1 MQNLIFSIFP
11 NQNFVDLGLFQFG
24 WERCT
29 PAHSFGPAARNH
41 YLFHYILSG
50 TGTLMADDSK
60 GVTQTYSITSMQ
72 GFMIFP
78 NQITTYVADKQLP
91 WEYVWLEFD
100 GLRVKS
106 LLDTIGLSLDK
117 PVYHARN
124 KSLRE
129 DMANEMLYIS
139 RHKDESPFHL
149 IGHLYLFLDYLLR
162 SAADEQ
168 LEHGSK
174 LREFYIHEALTYIE
188 HNFQNEITIEDIAKS
203 YMDVYDSRII
213 SKAGTPFHNIV
224 ETLDGDMIHGD
235 MDEEITSG
243 KCLIAAANPDL
254 MESYIE
260 KDDIVIL
267 GNRYESQLCA
277 IEMGAKCIIV
287 CDGALVSYTISR
299 LAESRGCYII
309 KTPYD
314 TFTASRLINQSIPI
328 RFFMKSENLIT
339 FGLGEYLDDIRD
351 TMAKKRYRDFP
362 ILDWNENYFGMI
374 SRRSLLGARKKKL
387 ILVDHNELT
396 QAVDGMEEAEI
407 IEIIDHHRIGSIET
421 MGPVFF
427 RNQPLGCTA
436 TIIYQMYRESGVELT
451 EKIAGLLC
459 SAILSDTLIYRSPT
473 CTQCF

>member
-60 GVTQTYSITSMQ
+60 GVTQTYSIKSMQ

-188 HNFQNEITIEDIAKS
+188 HNFQNEITIEDIAGVCGLNRTYFGKIFKEALGKTPQEFLLNYRMLKAAELLKLTS
-203 YMDVYDSRII
+203 LSIGDVGLAVGYANQMHFSRAFKNNYGISPGEWRYQNHINNTADS
-213 SKAGTPFHNIV
+213 
-224 ETLDGDMIHGD
+224 
-235 MDEEITSG
+235 DEE
-243 KCLIAAANPDL
+243 
-254 MESYIE
+254 
-260 KDDIVIL
+260 
-267 GNRYESQLCA
+267 
-277 IEMGAKCIIV
+277 
-287 CDGALVSYTISR
+287 
-299 LAESRGCYII
+299 
-309 KTPYD
+309 
-314 TFTASRLINQSIPI
+314 
-328 RFFMKSENLIT
+328 
-339 FGLGEYLDDIRD
+339 
-351 TMAKKRYRDFP
+351 
-362 ILDWNENYFGMI
+362 
-374 SRRSLLGARKKKL
+374 
-387 ILVDHNELT
+387 HT
-396 QAVDGMEEAEI
+396 Q
-407 IEIIDHHRIGSIET
+407 
-421 MGPVFF
+421 
-427 RNQPLGCTA
+427 
-436 TIIYQMYRESGVELT
+436 
-451 EKIAGLLC
+451 
-459 SAILSDTLIYRSPT
+459 
-473 CTQCF
+473 

>member
-24 WERCT
+24 WERCA

-60 GVTQTYSITSMQ
+60 GVTQTYSIKSMQ

-78 NQITTYVADKQLP
+78 NQITTYVADRQLP

-124 KSLRE
+124 KNLRE

-188 HNFQNEITIEDIAKS
+188 HNFQNEITIEDIAGVCGLNRTYFGKIFKEALGKTPQEFLLNYRMLKAAELLKLTS
-203 YMDVYDSRII
+203 LSIGDIGLAVGYANQMHFSRAFKNNYGISPREWRYQNHVNNTVDS
-213 SKAGTPFHNIV
+213 
-224 ETLDGDMIHGD
+224 
-235 MDEEITSG
+235 DEE
-243 KCLIAAANPDL
+243 
-254 MESYIE
+254 
-260 KDDIVIL
+260 
-267 GNRYESQLCA
+267 
-277 IEMGAKCIIV
+277 
-287 CDGALVSYTISR
+287 
-299 LAESRGCYII
+299 
-309 KTPYD
+309 
-314 TFTASRLINQSIPI
+314 
-328 RFFMKSENLIT
+328 
-339 FGLGEYLDDIRD
+339 
-351 TMAKKRYRDFP
+351 
-362 ILDWNENYFGMI
+362 
-374 SRRSLLGARKKKL
+374 
-387 ILVDHNELT
+387 HT
-396 QAVDGMEEAEI
+396 Q
-407 IEIIDHHRIGSIET
+407 
-421 MGPVFF
+421 
-427 RNQPLGCTA
+427 
-436 TIIYQMYRESGVELT
+436 
-451 EKIAGLLC
+451 
-459 SAILSDTLIYRSPT
+459 
-473 CTQCF
+473 

>member
-50 TGTLMADDSK
+50 TGILMADDSK
-60 GVTQTYSITSMQ
+60 GVTQTYSIKSMQ

-188 HNFQNEITIEDIAKS
+188 HNFQNEITIEDIAGVCGLNRTYFGKIFKEALGKTPQEFLLNYRMLKAAELLKLTS
-203 YMDVYDSRII
+203 LSIGDVGLAVGYANQMHFSRAFKNNYGI
-213 SKAGTPFHNIV
+213 SPREWRYQNHINNIV
-224 ETLDGDMIHGD
+224 DS
-235 MDEEITSG
+235 DEE
-243 KCLIAAANPDL
+243 
-254 MESYIE
+254 
-260 KDDIVIL
+260 
-267 GNRYESQLCA
+267 
-277 IEMGAKCIIV
+277 
-287 CDGALVSYTISR
+287 
-299 LAESRGCYII
+299 
-309 KTPYD
+309 
-314 TFTASRLINQSIPI
+314 
-328 RFFMKSENLIT
+328 
-339 FGLGEYLDDIRD
+339 
-351 TMAKKRYRDFP
+351 
-362 ILDWNENYFGMI
+362 
-374 SRRSLLGARKKKL
+374 
-387 ILVDHNELT
+387 HT
-396 QAVDGMEEAEI
+396 Q
-407 IEIIDHHRIGSIET
+407 
-421 MGPVFF
+421 
-427 RNQPLGCTA
+427 
-436 TIIYQMYRESGVELT
+436 
-451 EKIAGLLC
+451 
-459 SAILSDTLIYRSPT
+459 
-473 CTQCF
+473 

>member
-60 GVTQTYSITSMQ
+60 GVTQTYSIKSMQ

-174 LREFYIHEALTYIE
+174 LREFYSHEALTYIE
-188 HNFQNEITIEDIAKS
+188 HNFQNEITIEDIAGVCGLNRTYFGKIFKEALGKTPQEFLLNYRMLKAAELLKLTS
-203 YMDVYDSRII
+203 LSIGDVGLAVGYANQMHFSRAFKNNYGISPREWRYQNHINNTVDS
-213 SKAGTPFHNIV
+213 
-224 ETLDGDMIHGD
+224 
-235 MDEEITSG
+235 DEE
-243 KCLIAAANPDL
+243 
-254 MESYIE
+254 
-260 KDDIVIL
+260 
-267 GNRYESQLCA
+267 
-277 IEMGAKCIIV
+277 
-287 CDGALVSYTISR
+287 
-299 LAESRGCYII
+299 
-309 KTPYD
+309 
-314 TFTASRLINQSIPI
+314 
-328 RFFMKSENLIT
+328 
-339 FGLGEYLDDIRD
+339 
-351 TMAKKRYRDFP
+351 
-362 ILDWNENYFGMI
+362 
-374 SRRSLLGARKKKL
+374 
-387 ILVDHNELT
+387 HT
-396 QAVDGMEEAEI
+396 Q
-407 IEIIDHHRIGSIET
+407 
-421 MGPVFF
+421 
-427 RNQPLGCTA
+427 
-436 TIIYQMYRESGVELT
+436 
-451 EKIAGLLC
+451 
-459 SAILSDTLIYRSPT
+459 
-473 CTQCF
+473 

>member
-1 MQNLIFSIFP
+1 MQNWIFSIFP

-24 WERCT
+24 WERCS

-60 GVTQTYSITSMQ
+60 GVTQTYSIKSMQ

-124 KSLRE
+124 KNLRE

-188 HNFQNEITIEDIAKS
+188 HNFQNEITIEDIAGVCGLNRT
-203 YMDVYDSRII
+203 Y
-213 SKAGTPFHNIV
+213 F
-224 ETLDGDMIHGD
+224 
-235 MDEEITSG
+235 G
-243 KCLIAAANPDL
+243 KIFKEA
-254 MESYIE
+254 
-260 KDDIVIL
+260 L
-267 GNRYESQLCA
+267 G
-277 IEMGAKCIIV
+277 
-287 CDGALVSYTISR
+287 
-299 LAESRGCYII
+299 
-309 KTPYD
+309 KTPQEFLLNYRMLKAAELLKLTSLSIGD
-314 TFTASRLINQSIPI
+314 VGLAVGYANQMHFSRAFKNNYGISP
-328 RFFMKSENLIT
+328 REW
-339 FGLGEYLDDIRD
+339 
-351 TMAKKRYRDFP
+351 RYQ
-362 ILDWNENYFGMI
+362 NHVSNT
-374 SRRSLLGARKKKL
+374 
-387 ILVDHNELT
+387 VDSDKEHT
-396 QAVDGMEEAEI
+396 Q
-407 IEIIDHHRIGSIET
+407 
-421 MGPVFF
+421 
-427 RNQPLGCTA
+427 
-436 TIIYQMYRESGVELT
+436 
-451 EKIAGLLC
+451 
-459 SAILSDTLIYRSPT
+459 
-473 CTQCF
+473 

>member
-60 GVTQTYSITSMQ
+60 GVTQTYSIKSMQ

-78 NQITTYVADKQLP
+78 NQITTYEIGRA
-91 WEYVWLEFD
+91 
-100 GLRVKS
+100 
-106 LLDTIGLSLDK
+106 LDTIGLSLDK

-188 HNFQNEITIEDIAKS
+188 HNFQNEITIEDIAGVCGLNRTYFGKIFKEALGKTPQEFLLNYRMLKAAELLKLTS
-203 YMDVYDSRII
+203 LSIGDVGLAVGYANQMHFSRAFKNNYGISPREWRYQNHINNTVDS
-213 SKAGTPFHNIV
+213 
-224 ETLDGDMIHGD
+224 
-235 MDEEITSG
+235 DEE
-243 KCLIAAANPDL
+243 
-254 MESYIE
+254 
-260 KDDIVIL
+260 
-267 GNRYESQLCA
+267 
-277 IEMGAKCIIV
+277 
-287 CDGALVSYTISR
+287 
-299 LAESRGCYII
+299 
-309 KTPYD
+309 
-314 TFTASRLINQSIPI
+314 
-328 RFFMKSENLIT
+328 
-339 FGLGEYLDDIRD
+339 
-351 TMAKKRYRDFP
+351 
-362 ILDWNENYFGMI
+362 
-374 SRRSLLGARKKKL
+374 
-387 ILVDHNELT
+387 HT
-396 QAVDGMEEAEI
+396 Q
-407 IEIIDHHRIGSIET
+407 
-421 MGPVFF
+421 
-427 RNQPLGCTA
+427 
-436 TIIYQMYRESGVELT
+436 
-451 EKIAGLLC
+451 
-459 SAILSDTLIYRSPT
+459 
-473 CTQCF
+473 